1 MKETDKRAPD
11 CEIITEIGKMRRGER
26 GVIVG
31 TRDLGR
37 NIEGRLRDIGF
48 LEGEEIQCT
57 NVSMLGDPIAYLVR
71 GCVIALRRE
80 DGRCVSVKLLPA
92 EPYEA
97 VEEIVPAK
105 TAGDIGGVRS
115 DAG

>member
-1 MKETDKRAPD
+1 MKKTDKRTYD
-11 CEIITEIGKMRRGER
+11 SKKITDISEMRQGER

-48 LEGEEIQCT
+48 LESEEIRCV

-71 GCVIALRRE
+71 GCVIALRRD
-80 DGRCVSVKLLPA
+80 DGRCVSVKLLPS
-92 EPYEA
+92 ESCDVVGESIPVKA
-97 VEEIVPAK
+97 V
-105 TAGDIGGVRS
+105 GDIGGVKS
-115 DAG
+115 DAR